1 MAPGVPRRFCIMP
14 ELITSLQNPRVKL
27 LRRLRD
33 KRDREREGRFVIDSI
48 RDLGRALECGLTPD
62 FVLVCPQ
69 ELREDLPVLPTGTI
83 IHVTQEVMEKV
94 SYRDN
99 PEGIAAVM
107 MTPAKFGAGALANV
121 PDAPILGLVGLTKPG
136 NIGALMRTADAAGFR
151 SVFLIDCALD
161 VYNPNIIRSST
172 GAVFLGNVYTLTG
185 TEAQNFFKQNDIQVI
200 GTHLHAAKSA
210 YDVEYAPK
218 MVLLMGAEDV
228 GLDETWLPHC
238 DAQVIIPMA
247 GQLADSLNVSV
258 AGAILMYEVL
268 RQTRSG
274 LR

>member
-1 MAPGVPRRFCIMP
+1 MP
-14 ELITSLQNPRVKL
+14 EFINSLQNARVKL
-27 LRRLRD
+27 VRRLRE

-62 FVLVCPQ
+62 FVFVCPQ
-69 ELREDLPVLPTGTI
+69 QLREDLPQLPSGVV
-83 IHVTQEVMEKV
+83 IHVSIDVMDKV

-99 PEGIAAVM
+99 PEGIVAVM
-107 MTPAKFGAGALANV
+107 ITPAKFGAGALGNV
-121 PDAPILGLVGLTKPG
+121 PDAPILGLIGLTKPG

-151 SVFLIDCALD
+151 SIFLIDSTLD
-161 VYNPNIIRSST
+161 LYNPNIIRSST
-172 GAVFLGNVYTLTG
+172 GAVFLGNTYTLTG
-185 TEAQNFFKQNDIQVI
+185 VEAQAFFKQNEVQVI
-200 GTHLHAAKSA
+200 GTHLHAAQNA
-210 YDVEYAPK
+210 YDMTYLPK
-218 MVLLMGAEDV
+218 MALLMGAEDV
-228 GLDETWLPHC
+228 GLDDSWLPHC
-238 DAQVIIPMA
+238 NAQVLIPMV

>member
-1 MAPGVPRRFCIMP
+1 MP

-48 RDLGRALECGLTPD
+48 RDLGRALACGLTPD

-69 ELREDLPVLPTGTI
+69 ELREDLPDLPAGSV
-83 IHVTQEVMEKV
+83 IHVTPDVMEKV

-99 PEGIAAVM
+99 PEGVAAVM
-107 MTPAKFGAGALANV
+107 VTPAKFGAGALDNV
-121 PDAPILGLVGLTKPG
+121 PDAPILGLVSLNKPG
-136 NIGALMRTADAAGFR
+136 NIGALLRTADAAGFR
-151 SVFLIDCALD
+151 SIFLIDCALD

-172 GAVFLGNVYTLTG
+172 GAVFLGNIYTLTSE
-185 TEAQNFFKQNDIQVI
+185 EAQSFFTSRGVQVI

-210 YDVEYAPK
+210 YDVIYQPK
-218 MVLLMGAEDV
+218 MALLMGTEDV
-228 GLDETWLPHC
+228 GLDDSWLPHC

>member
-1 MAPGVPRRFCIMP
+1 MP

-48 RDLGRALECGLTPD
+48 RDLTRALACDISPD

-69 ELREDLPVLPTGTI
+69 ELREDLPDLPAGTV
-83 IHVTQEVMEKV
+83 IHVTPEVMEKV

-107 MTPAKFGAGALANV
+107 HTPAKWGAGALDNV
-121 PDAPILGLVGLTKPG
+121 PDEPILGLVGLTKPG

-151 SVFLIDCALD
+151 SIFLIDCPLD

-172 GAVFLGNVYTLTG
+172 GAVFLGNTYTLTS
-185 TEAQNFFKQNDIQVI
+185 TEARTFFAARGVQVI

-210 YDVEYAPK
+210 YDITYQPK
-218 MVLLMGAEDV
+218 MALLMGTEDI
-228 GLDETWLPHC
+228 GLDASWLPYC
-238 DAQVIIPMA
+238 QSQVIIPMV

>member
-1 MAPGVPRRFCIMP
+1 MP
-14 ELITSLQNPRVKL
+14 ELISSLQNARVKL
-27 LRRLRD
+27 VRGLRD
-33 KRDREREGRFVIDSI
+33 KRDRERSGRFVIDSM
-48 RDLGRALECGLTPD
+48 RDLARALDCGLTPD

-69 ELREDLPVLPTGTI
+69 QLREDLPELPAGVV
-83 IHVTQEVMEKV
+83 IHVTPDVMEKV

-99 PEGIAAVM
+99 PEGLTAVM
-107 MTPAKFGAGALANV
+107 VTPGHFGAGALDNV
-121 PDAPILGLVGLTKPG
+121 PDAPILGLVGLNKPG

-151 SVFLIDCALD
+151 SIFLIDCALD
-161 VYNPNIIRSST
+161 LYNPNIIRSST
-172 GAVFLGNVYTLTG
+172 GAVFLGNTYTLTSA
-185 TEAQNFFKQNDIQVI
+185 EAQAFFKRNGVQVI

-210 YDVEYAPK
+210 YDVIYADK
-218 MVLLMGAEDV
+218 MVLLMGTEEV
-228 GLDETWLPHC
+228 GLDDSWLPYC
-238 DAQVIIPMA
+238 DSQVIIPMV